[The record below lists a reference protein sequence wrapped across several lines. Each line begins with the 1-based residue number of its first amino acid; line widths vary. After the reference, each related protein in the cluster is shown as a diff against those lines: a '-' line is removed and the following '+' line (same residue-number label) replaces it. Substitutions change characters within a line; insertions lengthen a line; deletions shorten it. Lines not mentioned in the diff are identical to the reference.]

1 MVGPRPVL
9 MTMLTT
15 VLGMVPMALG
25 TGEGGEL
32 QAPLGRVVIGGMV
45 SGTIITL
52 IVIPL
57 IFRFLVSDPVA
68 VNTPSDSPL
77 TPQPVAVA

>member
-1 MVGPRPVL
+1 

-45 SGTIITL
+45 TGTMITL

-57 IFRFLVSDPVA
+57 IFRFLVPDPVG
-68 VNTPSDSPL
+68 VNPPSETPL
-77 TPQPVAVA
+77 VPQPVAVA